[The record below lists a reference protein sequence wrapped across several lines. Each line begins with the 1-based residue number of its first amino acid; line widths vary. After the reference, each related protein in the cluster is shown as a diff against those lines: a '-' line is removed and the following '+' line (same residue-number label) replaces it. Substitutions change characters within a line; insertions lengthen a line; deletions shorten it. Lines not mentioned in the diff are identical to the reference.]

1 MSKLSL
7 VAFLC
12 GSFGLGMAVW
22 LGREIGFRRRFGLR
36 WGAEAALQ
44 IVVVLVAVGMLGLG
58 VLAWGHVE

>member
-12 GSFGLGMAVW
+12 GSFGLVMAVW
-22 LGREIGFRRRFGLR
+22 LGREIRLRRRFGLR

-58 VLAWGHVE
+58 VLAWGSAE